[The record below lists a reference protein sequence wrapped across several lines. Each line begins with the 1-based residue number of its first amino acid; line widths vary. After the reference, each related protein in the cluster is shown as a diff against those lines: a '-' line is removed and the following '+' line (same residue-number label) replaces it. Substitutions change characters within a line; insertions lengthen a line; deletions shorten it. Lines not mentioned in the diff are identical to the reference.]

1 MGQWLAAAEAQ
12 GRDPQSKGM
21 AAALRLAF
29 ARELGLP
36 LTAASELHVIDGRLT
51 LGALLLRALAER
63 KGYRVKPEE
72 WSAASCTAVI
82 CDEAG
87 QELGRSTYTIEM
99 AKQAGLVKD
108 RGGYV
113 KTPERMMW
121 ARAATNAI
129 RDYAPE
135 VAVGL
140 LVSEEIAELVNPDD
154 PEGGAE
160 SAPPATPPAAG
171 GTTPTPYT
179 GGTGRSYE
187 PDPPDY
193 DPAGDP
199 ADPANLQ
206 EAEGAEPVEA
216 EPWTDKQRR
225 TIYAIL
231 GELDARFA
239 PPLAPE
245 GVAYADWKSV
255 AVDTI
260 GQRYDRNSLSQLREP
275 EADDLIKRMRVRLEE
290 LAGAEADRAAE
301 AAREVGPEGGDIPY

>member
-171 GTTPTPYT
+171 VPTFGGEAIEPEPPYSPEEL
-179 GGTGRSYE
+179 R
-187 PDPPDY
+187 
-193 DPAGDP
+193 
-199 ADPANLQ
+199 
-206 EAEGAEPVEA
+206 EAEQASEAEPPA
-216 EPWTDKQRR
+216 EGPGPWTDKQRR

-275 EADDLIKRMRVRLEE
+275 EADDLIKRMRARLEE